1 MATTN
6 TLGAKTD
13 KGLEGIEHK
22 IYLTKKSTQAKTI
35 PNFIVRASRECRARN
50 VGNSFLLVSCRVC
63 SVGCGIG
70 IGVLSFKVDLGIE

>member
-22 IYLTKKSTQAKTI
+22 IYLKKKSTQAKTI
-35 PNFIVRASRECRARN
+35 PNFNREGVTR
-50 VGNSFLLVSCRVC
+50 VS
-63 SVGCGIG
+63 GA
-70 IGVLSFKVDLGIE
+70 